1 MDISKLFLRASL
13 LTLAALVAVASFFV
27 RRDSFLPAVMLL
39 SAIRR
44 KASRFGSK
52 EVEIAHDH
60 YQLAIAIE
68 NRLQKGA
75 CFGYV
80 AINSH

>member
-1 MDISKLFLRASL
+1 
-13 LTLAALVAVASFFV
+13 
-27 RRDSFLPAVMLL
+27 MLL

-52 EVEIAHDH
+52 EVEIAHDSH
-60 YQLAIAIE
+60 QLAIAIE

-75 CFGYV
+75 CLGYV